1 MRGLPEDSGRSRCLP
16 VADTPEIGD
25 RGKGETEMAFQR
37 KSQEERDAEIASLK
51 ATLDSAIERLAQ
63 SPEQWVE
70 FLDVVAHFAANYSF
84 GNQLLILVQ
93 AAERG
98 FSPTMIRPYGSRDRA
113 NGGKPRSGW
122 AGGWLG
128 LGRNVI
134 KGQTGLKIWRPI
146 LRRMTEEEHQAH
158 IAKGGKPLQRVNGKL
173 PKRLVGWGIAR
184 VFDISQTEGEPVE
197 VETTTVTR
205 RVRAAGGV
213 RPELLTGDDTTGEL
227 ETFIRLVKAEEY
239 TFERVSR
246 TLLGGA
252 NGRTSGTFRTV
263 QVRDDVDDA
272 QAVKT
277 TVHELAHILCGH
289 VDPGFDYV
297 AHRGRAETEAESV
310 AYIVCGALGLDTEQ
324 YSAPYVAT
332 WAEGDMALVRASAD
346 RIVKV
351 SKEILSH
358 FTDTEEATQDDDSE

>member
-1 MRGLPEDSGRSRCLP
+1 
-16 VADTPEIGD
+16 
-25 RGKGETEMAFQR
+25 MAFKR

-51 ATLDSAIERLAQ
+51 STLDSAIERLAE
-63 SPEQWVE
+63 SPEQWIE
-70 FLDVVAHFAANYSF
+70 FLDVVAQFAANYSF
-84 GNQLLILVQ
+84 GNQLLILIQ
-93 AAERG
+93 AQERG
-98 FSPTMIRPYGSRDRA
+98 FSPTMVRPYGSRDRA

-134 KGQTGLKIWRPI
+134 KGERGLKIWRPV

-158 IAKGGKPLQRVNGKL
+158 IAKGGRPLPRVNGKL
-173 PKRLVGWGIAR
+173 PKRLVGWGIAS
-184 VFDISQTEGEPVE
+184 VFDISQTEGADVE
-197 VETTTVTR
+197 MPPQVTVTR
-205 RVRAAGGV
+205 RVRASGGV

-227 ETFIRLVKAEEY
+227 DAFIRLIKSEEY
-239 TFERVSR
+239 TFERVARSV
-246 TLLGGA
+246 LAGA

-277 TVHELAHILCGH
+277 TVHELAHILCEH

-310 AYIVCGALGLDTEQ
+310 AYIVCGALGLDTEK
-324 YSAPYVAT
+324 YSAPYVAS
-332 WAEGDMALVRASAD
+332 WANGDMELVKASAD
-346 RIVKV
+346 KIVKV
-351 SKEILSH
+351 AKAILAH
-358 FTDTEEATQDDDSE
+358 FTETEEATTDTDDDSE